1 MKPRIGALL
10 THPIQYYS
18 PWFRHIAQQ
27 ADLTVYYAH
36 QQDGQGQAS
45 AGFGHAFEWDI
56 PLLDGYDFKWLK
68 NISRRPGLSHFNG
81 CDTPE
86 IADIIRQNNFD
97 AFMMFGWNRKCFLQA
112 GWAANRTKTPL
123 LIRLDSHLLTPRSS
137 LLKALKKPLYSLLLP
152 RAAHYLTPGERAED
166 YLRHY
171 QVPASRIHRL
181 PHLIDTERFT
191 KTSETARVNGEVATL
206 RNRFGVQEEDFVLLC
221 VGKLIPKKR
230 PLLLLQAL
238 EQLREAG
245 FKGSKNVKLWYVGDG
260 PMRQELEAL
269 AESAKLPVGFL
280 GFVNQAEMPAVYAAA
295 NCLVVPSSEETWG
308 LVVNEAFACD
318 LPAIVTSQAGCVP
331 ELIDEGR
338 SGWIMNLATPAD
350 LARLIMTASEH
361 RKHVSS
367 DKLKDLTMAGSY
379 NAGTSRLLEIVADLK
394 KSNRE
399 ERQPNV

>member
-1 MKPRIGALL
+1 MLINR
-10 THPIQYYS
+10 TE
-18 PWFRHIAQQ
+18 
-27 ADLTVYYAH
+27 
-36 QQDGQGQAS
+36 QGQAS

-171 QVPASRIHRL
+171 KVPASRIHRL
-181 PHLIDTERFT
+181 PHLIDTERFAQT
-191 KTSETARVNGEVATL
+191 AGTARVNGELVTL
-206 RNRFGVQEEDFVLLC
+206 RHKYGAEAEDFVFLF
-221 VGKLIPKKR
+221 VGKMIPKKR
-230 PLLLLQAL
+230 PKLLLEAL
-238 EQLREAG
+238 LQLRKEG
-245 FKGSKNVKLWYVGDG
+245 FSERARIKLWCVGDG
-260 PMRQELEAL
+260 PLREELEAL
-269 AESAKLPVGFL
+269 VKSEKLPVSFL
-280 GFVNQAEMPAVYAAA
+280 GFVNQAEMPVVYAAA
-295 NCLVVPSSEETWG
+295 DCLVLPSNGEETWG
-308 LVVNEAFACD
+308 LVVNEAFACG
-318 LPAIVTSQAGCVP
+318 LPAIVSNEAGCVP
-331 ELIDEGR
+331 ELIHEGK
-338 SGWIMNLATPAD
+338 SGWSMNSPTPAD
-350 LARLIMTASEH
+350 LARLFMNAFEK
-361 RKHVSS
+361 RGLVSQ
-367 DKLKDLTMAGSY
+367 DVLKDLTLAGSY
-379 NAGTSRLLEIVADLK
+379 NAGTSRLLEIVAEQK